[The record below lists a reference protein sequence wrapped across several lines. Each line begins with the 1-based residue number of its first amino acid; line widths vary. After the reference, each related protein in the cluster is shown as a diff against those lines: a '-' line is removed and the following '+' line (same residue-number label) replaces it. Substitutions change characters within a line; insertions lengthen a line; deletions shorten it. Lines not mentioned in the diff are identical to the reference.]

1 MSEEIF
7 DETTEPEPRADTA
20 GTPDPPRRRRKAWR
34 PEADSEAAAL
44 LRHLAA
50 TSWLVGGRD
59 DELIAAVRR
68 NEAALRSA
76 VARLGWVLVIE
87 RDLVRLR
94 KSAPPRPAVWA
105 LQGPSPAACS
115 WFFLLVAAAE
125 SMPPRTALGQLVT
138 AARAAAAE
146 AALPP
151 RNDMGERRAIVAAL
165 RMLDE
170 RGVVER
176 LDGDL
181 DGYLHDEQAPVLLA
195 VHHTRLAYVVA
206 NPGTLDPAADPR
218 GWLEQAQREPD
229 PARRMRRALV
239 DDTCVHTALL
249 DEAEAQWLSQRVR
262 GDDGGPLADAFGLI
276 LERRAEGAA
285 FVVPDEAFRH
295 FRELGP
301 MPFPVPGTI
310 AHAALLLLDH
320 AAINGTAGNGPGPGW
335 RGMTQ
340 EQVVAALAG
349 FADNNASGKG
359 GWGTEYTSEPLL
371 LASKVRDLL
380 TGTNLVRLTHAG
392 TQAPETTAT
401 SMWWFAPTNGR
412 WSEEG
417 TAVPKTARS
426 RTRSPI
432 NAPTSKRPPSP
443 LGSRGTQPQE
453 GPDLFSTLMAEQQQE
468 EPTR

>member
-1 MSEEIF
+1 MSEETLT
-7 DETTEPEPRADTA
+7 ETTKPDFAADTA
-20 GTPDPPRRRRKAWR
+20 DTTDPPRRRRKAWR
-34 PEADSEAAAL
+34 PEADTEAAAL

-50 TSWLVGGRD
+50 TPWLVGGRD
-59 DELIAAVRR
+59 DDLIAAVRR
-68 NEAALRSA
+68 NETALRSA

-105 LQGPSPAACS
+105 FQGPSPATCS

-125 SMPPRTALGQLVT
+125 SMPPRIALGQLVT

-146 AALPP
+146 AALPS
-151 RNDMGERRAIVAAL
+151 RNDMAERRAVVAAL

-206 NPGTLDPAADPR
+206 NPGTLDPATDPH

-262 GDDGGPLADAFGLI
+262 GDDGAPLADAFGLG

-285 FVVPDEAFRH
+285 FVVPSEAFRH
-295 FRELGP
+295 FRQLGP

-320 AAINGTAGNGPGPGW
+320 AAIHGTPGNGPGPGW

-340 EQVVAALAG
+340 EQVVAALTDFAG
-349 FADNNASGKG
+349 NNASGKG
-359 GWGTEYTSEPLL
+359 GWGAEYSSDPLL
-371 LASKVRDLL
+371 LATKVRDLL
-380 TGTNLVRLTHAG
+380 AGTNLVHLTHAD
-392 TQAPETTAT
+392 TQPDDTTT
-401 SMWWFAPTNGR
+401 SMWWFAPTTGR
-412 WSEEG
+412 WAEEG
-417 TAVPKTARS
+417 TAASKATRQRTRS
-426 RTRSPI
+426 RTH
-432 NAPTSKRPPSP
+432 TSATQRPPAP
-443 LGSRGTQPQE
+443 GNRPTRPQE
-453 GPDLFSTLMAEQQQE
+453 GPDLFSALAAEQKE
-468 EPTR
+468 EPTQ

>member
-1 MSEEIF
+1 MNEEPF
-7 DETTEPEPRADTA
+7 DHTEPDPTADTA
-20 GTPDPPRRRRKAWR
+20 ATPDPPRRRRKAWR

-50 TSWLVGGRD
+50 TPWLIGGRD
-59 DELIAAVRR
+59 DDLIAAVRR

-94 KSAPPRPAVWA
+94 KGAPPRPAVWA
-105 LQGPSPAACS
+105 LRGPSQAACS
-115 WFFLLVAAAE
+115 WFFLLIAAAE

-146 AALPP
+146 AGLPSH
-151 RNDMGERRAIVAAL
+151 NDMAERRAIVAAL

-176 LDGDL
+176 LDGDM

-206 NPGTLDPAADPR
+206 NPGTLDPATDPH

-249 DEAEAQWLSQRVR
+249 DEAEAQWLSHRVR
-262 GDDGGPLADAFGLI
+262 GDDGAPLAEAFGLD

-295 FRELGP
+295 FRQLGP

-320 AAINGTAGNGPGPGW
+320 AAIHGTTTNGPGPGW
-335 RGMTQ
+335 RGLTQ
-340 EQVVAALAG
+340 EQVADALAG
-349 FADNNASGKG
+349 FAAGNASGKG
-359 GWGTEYTSEPLL
+359 GWGAEYSSDPHL

-380 TGTNLVRLTHAG
+380 TGSNLVHPAHAG
-392 TQAPETTAT
+392 TQADQTTAP
-401 SMWWFAPTNGR
+401 MWWFSPTTGR
-412 WSEEG
+412 WAEEG
-417 TAVPKTARS
+417 SAAPKATRS
-426 RTRSPI
+426 RTRSSK
-432 NAPTSKRPPSP
+432 NTSGAKHTPARPS
-443 LGSRGTQPQE
+443 SQATRPQE
-453 GPDLFSTLMAEQQQE
+453 GPDLFSTLTAEQQE
-468 EPTR
+468 EHAR

>member
-1 MSEEIF
+1 MSETPR
-7 DETTEPEPRADTA
+7 DEPPAPDLAPATEATPPAPR
-20 GTPDPPRRRRKAWR
+20 PRKAWR

-50 TSWLVGGRD
+50 TPWLVGGRD
-59 DELIAAVRR
+59 DATIAAVRR
-68 NEAALRSA
+68 NESALRAA

-105 LQGPSPAACS
+105 QQGPSPATCS

-125 SMPPRTALGQLVT
+125 SMPPRAALGQLVT
-138 AARAAAAE
+138 AARTAAAE
-146 AALPP
+146 AALPS
-151 RNDMGERRAIVAAL
+151 RNDMAERRAIVAAL

-195 VHHTRLAYVVA
+195 VHHTRLAHVVA
-206 NPGTLDPAADPR
+206 NPGTLDPAADPQ

-229 PARRMRRALV
+229 AARRMRRALV

-249 DEAEAQWLSQRVR
+249 DEAEAQWLSQRAR
-262 GDDGGPLADAFGLI
+262 GDDGAPLATAFGLV

-301 MPFPVPGTI
+301 MPFPMPGTV

-320 AAINGTAGNGPGPGW
+320 ATLHGITGNGPGPGW
-335 RGMTQ
+335 RGLTQ
-340 EQVVAALAG
+340 QQVVAALTE
-349 FADNNASGKG
+349 FADDNASGKG
-359 GWGTEYTSEPLL
+359 GWGAEYSSDPLL
-371 LASKVRDLL
+371 LAARVRDLL
-380 TGTNLVRLTHAG
+380 TGTNLIHFTSAE
-392 TQAPETTAT
+392 PSDSDTAD
-401 SMWWFAPTNGR
+401 SMWWLAPTTGR
-412 WSEEG
+412 WAKEG
-417 TAVPKTARS
+417 TAVPKTAR
-426 RTRSPI
+426 TRPGST
-432 NAPTSKRPPSP
+432 AAKRPPDRPHQRSA
-443 LGSRGTQPQE
+443 RMQE
-453 GPDLFSTLMAEQQQE
+453 GPDLFSALAAEPQE
-468 EPTR
+468 ERSS

>member
-1 MSEEIF
+1 MSEDFVGEM
-7 DETTEPEPRADTA
+7 TEPGVSAADTVA
-20 GTPDPPRRRRKAWR
+20 GPDAGRRRRAWR

-44 LRHLAA
+44 LRRLAL
-50 TSWLVGGRD
+50 TPWLIGGRD
-59 DELIAAVRR
+59 DELIAAARR
-68 NEAALRSA
+68 NEPALRSA

-105 LQGPSPAACS
+105 RQGPSPAACS

-146 AALPP
+146 AALPS
-151 RNDMGERRAIVAAL
+151 RNDIGERRAIVAAL

-206 NPGTLDPAADPR
+206 NPGTLDPATDPK
-218 GWLEQAQREPD
+218 GWLEQAHREPE

-239 DDTCVHTALL
+239 DDTCIHAALL

-262 GDDGGPLADAFGLI
+262 SDDGAPLAAAFGLQ

-301 MPFPVPGTI
+301 MPFPVPGTV

-320 AAINGTAGNGPGPGW
+320 AALHGTTGDGPGTGW
-335 RGMTQ
+335 RGMTS
-340 EQVVAALAG
+340 EQVVAALTG

-359 GWGTEYTSEPLL
+359 GWGAEYASDPVL
-371 LASKVRDLL
+371 LAGKVWDLL
-380 TGTNLVRLTHAG
+380 AGTNLLHLTPDDHQVDNTA
-392 TQAPETTAT
+392 APL
-401 SMWWFAPTNGR
+401 MWWFAPTTGR
-412 WSEEG
+412 WAPADTVGPPTAGTRPRVPG
-417 TAVPKTARS
+417 TAPAAPPTDPRPGAR
-426 RTRSPI
+426 T
-432 NAPTSKRPPSP
+432 T
-443 LGSRGTQPQE
+443 GDQE
-453 GPDLFSTLMAEQQQE
+453 DPDLFSALVPEQHGKE
-468 EPTR
+468 RTR

>member
-1 MSEEIF
+1 
-7 DETTEPEPRADTA
+7 
-20 GTPDPPRRRRKAWR
+20 
-34 PEADSEAAAL
+34 
-44 LRHLAA
+44 
-50 TSWLVGGRD
+50 
-59 DELIAAVRR
+59 VRR
-68 NEAALRSA
+68 NETALRSA

-94 KSAPPRPAVWA
+94 KSAPPRPDVWA
-105 LQGPSPAACS
+105 LQGPSSAACS

-125 SMPPRTALGQLVT
+125 SMPPRCALGQLVT

-146 AALPP
+146 AALPS

-206 NPGTLDPAADPR
+206 NPGTLDPATDPH

-239 DDTCVHTALL
+239 DDTCVHTAIL

-262 GDDGGPLADAFGLI
+262 GDDGAPLADAFGLG

-285 FVVPDEAFRH
+285 FVVPNEAFRH

-301 MPFPVPGTI
+301 MPFPVPGTV

-320 AAINGTAGNGPGPGW
+320 AAVHGTVSNGPGPGW
-335 RGMTQ
+335 RGVTQ
-340 EQVVAALAG
+340 EQVVAALAE
-349 FADNNASGKG
+349 FAAGNASGKG
-359 GWGTEYTSEPLL
+359 GWGAEYSSDPLL
-371 LASKVRDLL
+371 LAGKVRDLL
-380 TGTNLVRLTHAG
+380 AGTNLVHLTHANPQG
-392 TQAPETTAT
+392 DNTLSP
-401 SMWWFAPTNGR
+401 MWWFAPTTGR
-412 WSEEG
+412 WAEVG
-417 TAVPKTARS
+417 TAVPKAARS
-426 RTRSPI
+426 RTRSSA
-432 NAPTSKRPPSP
+432 NAPAAQRTPARPASHATR
-443 LGSRGTQPQE
+443 SQE
-453 GPDLFSTLMAEQQQE
+453 GPDLFSALAAEQKE
-468 EPTR
+468 EHTR